1 MTIYFTSDLHHS
13 HKNILDFT
21 DRGKATVKE
30 QHDVWLTC
38 LWNKTVQKNDL
49 VYHLGDLSF
58 ATKYSEI
65 SEFVSRLNGRI
76 VLLKGNHDREANL
89 QSLKD
94 DNLIENWHMYKEIK
108 VPLSTGEVQHINLFH
123 FPIASFHKQG
133 YGAWMLAGHSHGNY
147 KSEGKSLDVGLD
159 SAYNQ
164 YQEHK
169 FFSLLDVE
177 NYMSQREVNT
187 VDHHRNHVNTVD

>member
-13 HKNILDFT
+13 HKNIVEFT
-21 DRGKATVKE
+21 DRGKATIKE
-30 QHDVWLTC
+30 YHNEWLIDI
-38 LWNKTVQKNDL
+38 WNSTVQGGDL

-58 ATKYSEI
+58 ATKYNEI
-65 SEFVSRLNGRI
+65 AEFVSRLNGRI
-76 VLLKGNHDREANL
+76 VLLKGNHDREVNL
-89 QSLKD
+89 QKLKD
-94 DNLIENWHMYKEIK
+94 ANLIENWHMYKEIK

-123 FPIASFHKQG
+123 FPISSFHKQG
-133 YGAWMLAGHSHGNY
+133 YGAWHLYGHSHGNH

-164 YQEHK
+164 YQEHR

-177 NYMSQREVNT
+177 HYMNQRAINT
-187 VDHHRNHVNTVD
+187 VDHHRNHVD

>member
-13 HKNILDFT
+13 HKNIVDFT
-21 DRGKATVKE
+21 DRGKVTTKELHNEWLINVWNYTVAKG
-30 QHDVWLTC
+30 
-38 LWNKTVQKNDL
+38 DL
-49 VYHLGDLSF
+49 VYHMGDLSF

-76 VLLKGNHDREANL
+76 VLLKGNHDREVNL
-89 QSLKD
+89 QKLKD
-94 DNLIENWHMYKEIK
+94 DNLIEDWHFYKEIK

-123 FPIASFHKQG
+123 FSISSFHKQG
-133 YGAWMLAGHSHGNY
+133 YGAWHLYGHSHGNH

-159 SAYNQ
+159 SAYNL
-164 YQEHK
+164 YQEHR

-177 NYMSQREVNT
+177 LYMSRREVNT
-187 VDHHRNHVNTVD
+187 VDHHRNHAD

>member
-13 HKNILDFT
+13 HKNIVDFT
-21 DRGKATVKE
+21 NRSVATTKE
-30 QHDVWLTC
+30 QHNEWLVNI
-38 LWNKTVQKNDL
+38 WNSTVQKNDL

-65 SEFVSRLNGRI
+65 SEFVSGLNGRI
-76 VLLKGNHDREANL
+76 VLLKGNHDREGNL

-108 VPLSTGEVQHINLFH
+108 VPLSNGEVQHINLFH
-123 FPIASFHKQG
+123 FPISSWHKQG
-133 YGAWMLAGHSHGNY
+133 YGAWNLFGHSHGSH

-159 SAYNQ
+159 SAYNL
-164 YQEHK
+164 YQEHR
-169 FFSLLDVE
+169 FFSLIDVE
-177 NYMSQREVNT
+177 LYMSQREVNT
-187 VDHHRNHVNTVD
+187 VDHHRNRVNTVD

>member
-13 HKNILDFT
+13 HKNIVEFT
-21 DRGKATVKE
+21 DRSKATTKE
-30 QHDVWLTC
+30 LHNEWLINVW
-38 LWNKTVQKNDL
+38 NYTVQKNDL

-58 ATKYSEI
+58 ATKYSDI

-76 VLLKGNHDREANL
+76 ILLKGNHDREVNL
-89 QSLKD
+89 QKLKD

-108 VPLSTGEVQHINLFH
+108 VHLSTRVVQHIDLFH
-123 FPIASFHKQG
+123 FPISSFHKQG
-133 YGAWMLAGHSHGNY
+133 YGAWHLYGHSHGNH

-164 YQEHK
+164 FKEHR

-177 NYMSQREVNT
+177 HYMNQRAIST
-187 VDHHRNHVNTVD
+187 VDHHRNHVD

>member
-13 HKNILDFT
+13 HKNIVDFT
-21 DRGKATVKE
+21 DRGKVTTKELHNEWLINVWNYTVAKG
-30 QHDVWLTC
+30 
-38 LWNKTVQKNDL
+38 DL

-76 VLLKGNHDREANL
+76 VLLKGNHDREVNL

-108 VPLSTGEVQHINLFH
+108 VPLSTGEVQHIDLFH
-123 FPIASFHKQG
+123 FPISSFHKQG
-133 YGAWMLAGHSHGNY
+133 YGAWMLAGHSHGNH

-159 SAYNQ
+159 SAYNL
-164 YQEHK
+164 YQEHR

-177 NYMSQREVNT
+177 LYMSQRAVNT
-187 VDHHRNHVNTVD
+187 VDHHRNTVD

>member
-1 MTIYFTSDLHHS
+1 MTIYFTSDLHYS
-13 HKNILDFT
+13 HKNIVEFT
-21 DRGKATVKE
+21 DRGKATTKE
-30 QHDVWLTC
+30 QHDIWLTC
-38 LWNKTVQKNDL
+38 LWNSIVQKGDL
-49 VYHLGDLSF
+49 VYHLGDFSF

-65 SEFVSRLNGRI
+65 ADFVSGLNGRI

-89 QSLKD
+89 QKLKD

-108 VPLSTGEVQHINLFH
+108 VPLSTGEVQHIDLFH
-123 FPIASFHKQG
+123 FPISSFHKQG
-133 YGAWMLAGHSHGNY
+133 YGAWHLYGHSHGNH

-164 YQEHK
+164 YQEHR

-177 NYMSQREVNT
+177 HYMNQRAINT
-187 VDHHRNHVNTVD
+187 VDHHRNHVD